1 MKTIR
6 TRFVEFTSYFFI
18 LLFCYASIS
27 KIMDFENFQIQIAQS
42 PLLSAFS
49 DIISYGILALE
60 FALSIL
66 LIFEHTRRAGL
77 LSSFALMIAFTVYIY
92 LILNYS
98 EFIPCSCG
106 GILEKMDWRTHLIF
120 NIITVF
126 LAAIAV
132 ILQETGNRKQ
142 IIRSV
147 YELTGIAFFSITVII
162 FLYQKSEFM
171 IKSENNFIRRFL
183 QHPIKEDA
191 RINLG
196 YNSYYFA
203 GVSKDS
209 IYLGNYTTP
218 FTLTSLSIDF
228 IKSKEMRV
236 IPDSYK
242 FQFKRAQFQVN
253 ASDYYLFD
261 GTVPIIYHGIIGSKK
276 VQTLSYGQAYFS
288 QLINKDQN
296 TFAISTF
303 YEPKK
308 IQALGLLFPKGS
320 KNLLIKTELLKKLND
335 PVFDT
340 DGQLHYD
347 YDNHQFVYMHYY
359 KNQFIV
365 MDENLNLK
373 GTFKTIDTVAQ
384 PKIAISELSDGKRK
398 MSQPPLVVN
407 KKSTVKYGLVFNE
420 SNLIGRHENKESWNN
435 SAVIDVYSTFE
446 QKYIGSF
453 YLPKPKE
460 IKKIQFMI
468 TDQYLIVL
476 IGNEIVRYRF
486 AQNLSQYFIKG
497 KAENL
502 DKE

>member
-1 MKTIR
+1 
-6 TRFVEFTSYFFI
+6 
-18 LLFCYASIS
+18 
-27 KIMDFENFQIQIAQS
+27 MDFENFQIQIAQS
-42 PLLSAFS
+42 PLLSALS
-49 DIISYGILALE
+49 DSISYGILALE
-60 FALSIL
+60 FAVSIL
-66 LIFEHTRRAGL
+66 LIFERTRRIGL
-77 LSSFALMIAFTVYIY
+77 SSSFALMTAFTVYIY

-120 NIITVF
+120 NIITAL
-126 LAAIAV
+126 LAAIAF
-132 ILQETGNRKQ
+132 ILQKSNTRKNIVRSIVELLGLALISGLA
-142 IIRSV
+142 II
-147 YELTGIAFFSITVII
+147 I
-162 FLYQKSEFM
+162 LYQRSEFM
-171 IKSENNFIRRFL
+171 IKKENNFIRRFL

-191 RINLG
+191 RANLG

-203 GVSKDS
+203 GGTKDS

-218 FTLTSLSIDF
+218 FTLTSLDIDF
-228 IKSKEMRV
+228 IKTKEMRV

-276 VQTLSYGQAYFS
+276 AQTLSYGQAYFS

-296 TFAISTF
+296 TFALSTF

-308 IQALGLLFPKGS
+308 MQVLGLLSPKEN
-320 KNLLIKTELLKKLND
+320 KNLTIKTELLKKKND

-373 GTFKTIDTVAQ
+373 ETFKTIDTVAQ
-384 PKIAISELSDGKRK
+384 PKINISELSDGRRK

-407 KKSTVKYGLVFNE
+407 RKSTVKYGLVFNE
-420 SNLIGRHENKESWNN
+420 SNLIGRHENKEIWKN

-468 TDQYLIVL
+468 TDQYLVVL

>member
-1 MKTIR
+1 MDTIK
-6 TRFVEFTSYFFI
+6 TRFVEIVSYFFI

-49 DIISYGILALE
+49 NIISYGILILE
-60 FALSIL
+60 LTVSVL
-66 LIFEHTRRAGL
+66 LIAERTRTIGL
-77 LSSFALMIAFTVYIY
+77 SSSFALMIAFTVYIY

-120 NIITVF
+120 NIITAL
-126 LAAIAV
+126 LAAIAF
-132 ILQETGNRKQ
+132 ILQQSDTRKNVVRSILELLGLA
-142 IIRSV
+142 IISGV
-147 YELTGIAFFSITVII
+147 AII
-162 FLYQKSEFM
+162 ILYQRSEFM
-171 IKSENNFIRRFL
+171 IKKENNFTRRFL

-191 RINLG
+191 RANLG
-196 YNSYYFA
+196 YNSYYLA
-203 GVSKDS
+203 GGTKDS

-218 FTLTSLSIDF
+218 FTLTSLDIDF
-228 IKSKEMRV
+228 IKTKEMRV

-253 ASDYYLFD
+253 ASEYYLFD
-261 GTVPIIYHGIIGSKK
+261 GTVPIIYRGIIGSNK

-308 IQALGLLFPKGS
+308 IQALGLLFPKEN
-320 KNLLIKTELLKKLND
+320 KNLLIKTELLKKRND

-373 GTFKTIDTVAQ
+373 RTFKTIDTVAQ
-384 PKIAISELSDGKRK
+384 PKISISELSDGRRK

-407 KKSTVKYGLVFNE
+407 KKSTVKFGLIFNE

-468 TDQYLIVL
+468 TDHYLIVL

-486 AQNLSQYFIKG
+486 AQNLSHYFIKG

-502 DKE
+502 NKE